1 MEKVDREREAEYNK
15 MVKNALIRQQNKDL
29 SAIYKRKISQEL
41 ASVSLTQEK
50 RDNINALVT
59 EALDNMIP
67 QEKIEE
73 TKVEE
78 DNVVCKLL
86 LKGYPQHLFSSLEP
100 ILKSLIVRNIKT
112 GNTDLERTNEYVLT
126 MMLEKVKKD

>member
-1 MEKVDREREAEYNK
+1 MMNASE
-15 MVKNALIRQQNKDL
+15 KNALIRQQNKDI
-29 SAIYKRKISQEL
+29 SAIYKRKIAQEL

-50 RDNINALVT
+50 RDNINSLVT

-67 QEKIEE
+67 PERVEE

-86 LKGYPQHLFSSLEP
+86 LKGYPQHLFEPLES
-100 ILKSLIVRNIKT
+100 ILKSLIVRNTKT
-112 GNTDLERTNEYVLT
+112 SNTDLERTSEYVMTL
-126 MMLEKVKKD
+126 MLEKVKKH

>member
-1 MEKVDREREAEYNK
+1 MMNASE
-15 MVKNALIRQQNKDL
+15 KNALIRQQNKDI
-29 SAIYKRKISQEL
+29 SAIYKRKIAQEL

-50 RDNINALVT
+50 RDNISSLVT

-67 QEKIEE
+67 PERVEE

-86 LKGYPQHLFSSLEP
+86 LKGYPQHLLESLEA
-100 ILKSLIVRNIKT
+100 ILESLIVRDTKT
-112 GNTDLERTNEYVLT
+112 GNTDLERTSEYVMTL
-126 MMLEKVKKD
+126 MLEKVKKT

>member
-1 MEKVDREREAEYNK
+1 MNASE
-15 MVKNALIRQQNKDL
+15 KNALIRPQNKDI
-29 SAIYKRKISQEL
+29 SAIYKRKIAQEL

-50 RDNINALVT
+50 RDNISSLVT

-67 QEKIEE
+67 PERVEE

-86 LKGYPQHLFSSLEP
+86 LKGYPQNLFASLEP
-100 ILKSLIVRNIKT
+100 ILKSLIVRNTKT
-112 GNTDLERTNEYVLT
+112 GNPDLERTSKYVMTL
-126 MMLEKVKKD
+126 MLEKVKKT

>member
-1 MEKVDREREAEYNK
+1 MMNASE
-15 MVKNALIRQQNKDL
+15 KNALIRPQNKDI
-29 SAIYKRKISQEL
+29 SAIYKRKIAQEL

-50 RDNINALVT
+50 RDNISSLVT

-67 QEKIEE
+67 PERVEE

-86 LKGYPQHLFSSLEP
+86 LKGYPQNLFASLEP
-100 ILKSLIVRNIKT
+100 ILKSLIVRNTKT
-112 GNTDLERTNEYVLT
+112 GNPDLERTSKYVMTL
-126 MMLEKVKKD
+126 MLEKVKKT

>member
-1 MEKVDREREAEYNK
+1 MNASE
-15 MVKNALIRQQNKDL
+15 KNALIRQQNKDI
-29 SAIYKRKISQEL
+29 SAIYKRKIAQEL

-50 RDNINALVT
+50 RGNINSLVT

-67 QEKIEE
+67 PERVEE

-86 LKGYPQHLFSSLEP
+86 LKGYPQNLFASLEP
-100 ILKSLIVRNIKT
+100 ILKSLIVRNTKT
-112 GNTDLERTNEYVLT
+112 GNTDLERTSKYVMTL
-126 MMLEKVKKD
+126 MLEKVKKT

>member
-1 MEKVDREREAEYNK
+1 MINASE
-15 MVKNALIRQQNKDL
+15 KNALIRQQNKDI
-29 SAIYKRKISQEL
+29 SAIYKRKIAQEL

-50 RDNINALVT
+50 RDNISSLVT

-67 QEKIEE
+67 PERVEE

-86 LKGYPQHLFSSLEP
+86 LKGYPQHLIESLEA
-100 ILKSLIVRNIKT
+100 ILESLIVRDTKT
-112 GNTDLERTNEYVLT
+112 GNTDLERTSEYIMTL
-126 MMLEKVKKD
+126 MLEKVKKP

>member
-1 MEKVDREREAEYNK
+1 MMNASE
-15 MVKNALIRQQNKDL
+15 KNALIRPQNKDI
-29 SAIYKRKISQEL
+29 SAIYKRKIAQEL

-50 RDNINALVT
+50 RDNISSLVT

-67 QEKIEE
+67 PEMVEE

-86 LKGYPQHLFSSLEP
+86 LKGYPQHLIESLEA
-100 ILKSLIVRNIKT
+100 ILESLIVRDTKT
-112 GNTDLERTNEYVLT
+112 GNTDLERTSEYIMTL
-126 MMLEKVKKD
+126 MLEKVKKP

>member
-1 MEKVDREREAEYNK
+1 MINASE
-15 MVKNALIRQQNKDL
+15 KNALIRQQNKDI
-29 SAIYKRKISQEL
+29 SAIYKRKIAQEL

-50 RDNINALVT
+50 RDNISSLVT

-67 QEKIEE
+67 PERVEE

-86 LKGYPQHLFSSLEP
+86 LKGYPQHLLESLEA
-100 ILKSLIVRNIKT
+100 ILESLIVRDTKT
-112 GNTDLERTNEYVLT
+112 GNTDLERTSEYVMTL
-126 MMLEKVKKD
+126 MLEKVKKT

>member
-1 MEKVDREREAEYNK
+1 MMNASE
-15 MVKNALIRQQNKDL
+15 KNALIRQQNKDI
-29 SAIYKRKISQEL
+29 SAIYKRKIAQEL

-50 RDNINALVT
+50 RDNISSIVT

-67 QEKIEE
+67 PERVEE

-86 LKGYPQHLFSSLEP
+86 LKGYPQHLIESLEA
-100 ILKSLIVRNIKT
+100 ILESLIVRDTKT
-112 GNTDLERTNEYVLT
+112 GNTDLERTSEYVMTL
-126 MMLEKVKKD
+126 MLEKVKKT

>member
-1 MEKVDREREAEYNK
+1 MMNASE
-15 MVKNALIRQQNKDL
+15 KNALIRQQNKDI
-29 SAIYKRKISQEL
+29 SAIYKRKIAQEL

-50 RDNINALVT
+50 KDNINSFVT

-67 QEKIEE
+67 PERVEE

-86 LKGYPQHLFSSLEP
+86 LKGYPHHLFESLEA
-100 ILKSLIVRNIKT
+100 ILESLIVKDTKT
-112 GNTDLERTNEYVLT
+112 GNTDLERTSEYVMTL
-126 MMLEKVKKD
+126 MLEKVKKT

>member
-1 MEKVDREREAEYNK
+1 MMNASE
-15 MVKNALIRQQNKDL
+15 KNALIRQQNKDI
-29 SAIYKRKISQEL
+29 SAIYKRKIAQEL

-50 RDNINALVT
+50 RDNISSLVT

-67 QEKIEE
+67 PERVEE

-86 LKGYPQHLFSSLEP
+86 LKGYPQHLIESLEA
-100 ILKSLIVRNIKT
+100 ILESLIVRDTKT
-112 GNTDLERTNEYVLT
+112 GNTDLERTSEYIMTL
-126 MMLEKVKKD
+126 MLEKVKKP

>member
-1 MEKVDREREAEYNK
+1 MNASE
-15 MVKNALIRQQNKDL
+15 KNALIRPQNKEI
-29 SAIYKRKISQEL
+29 SAIYKRKIAQEL

-50 RDNINALVT
+50 RDNINSLVT

-67 QEKIEE
+67 PEMVEE

-86 LKGYPQHLFSSLEP
+86 LKGYPQHLVESLEA
-100 ILKSLIVRNIKT
+100 ILESLIVRDTKT
-112 GNTDLERTNEYVLT
+112 GNTDLERTREYIMTL
-126 MMLEKVKKD
+126 MLEKVKKT

>member
-1 MEKVDREREAEYNK
+1 MNASE
-15 MVKNALIRQQNKDL
+15 KNALIRQQNKDI
-29 SAIYKRKISQEL
+29 SAIYKRKIAQEI

-50 RDNINALVT
+50 RDNINSLVT

-67 QEKIEE
+67 PEKVEE

-86 LKGYPQHLFSSLEP
+86 LKGYPQHLVESLEA
-100 ILKSLIVRNIKT
+100 ILESLIVRDTKT
-112 GNTDLERTNEYVLT
+112 GNTDLERTSEYVMTL
-126 MMLEKVKKD
+126 MLEKVKKT

>member
-1 MEKVDREREAEYNK
+1 MMNASE
-15 MVKNALIRQQNKDL
+15 KNALIRQQNKEI
-29 SAIYKRKISQEL
+29 SAIYKRKIAQEL

-50 RDNINALVT
+50 RDNINSLVT

-67 QEKIEE
+67 PERVEE

-86 LKGYPQHLFSSLEP
+86 LKGYPQHLLESLEA
-100 ILKSLIVRNIKT
+100 ILESLIVRDTNT
-112 GNTDLERTNEYVLT
+112 GNTDLERTSEYVMTL
-126 MMLEKVKKD
+126 MLEKVKKT

>member
-1 MEKVDREREAEYNK
+1 MNASE
-15 MVKNALIRQQNKDL
+15 KNALIRQQNKDI
-29 SAIYKRKISQEL
+29 SAIYKRKIAQEL

-50 RDNINALVT
+50 RDNISSLVT

-67 QEKIEE
+67 SERVEE

-86 LKGYPQHLFSSLEP
+86 LKGYPQHLFSALEP
-100 ILKSLIVRNIKT
+100 ILKSLIVKNHKT
-112 GNTDLERTNEYVLT
+112 SPTDFVRTSEYVMTL
-126 MMLEKVKKD
+126 MLEKVKKP

>member
-1 MEKVDREREAEYNK
+1 MINASE
-15 MVKNALIRQQNKDL
+15 KNALTRQQNKDI
-29 SAIYKRKISQEL
+29 SAIYKRKIAQEL

-50 RDNINALVT
+50 KDNINSFVT

-67 QEKIEE
+67 PERVDE

-86 LKGYPQHLFSSLEP
+86 LKGYPQHLLESLEA
-100 ILKSLIVRNIKT
+100 ILESLIVRDTNT
-112 GNTDLERTNEYVLT
+112 GNTDLERTSEYVMTL
-126 MMLEKVKKD
+126 MLEKVKKH

>member
-1 MEKVDREREAEYNK
+1 MMNASE
-15 MVKNALIRQQNKDL
+15 KNALIRQQNKDI
-29 SAIYKRKISQEL
+29 SAIYKRKIAQEL

-50 RDNINALVT
+50 RDNISSLVT

-67 QEKIEE
+67 PERVEE

-86 LKGYPQHLFSSLEP
+86 LKGYPQHLFESLEA
-100 ILKSLIVRNIKT
+100 ILESLIVKDTKT
-112 GNTDLERTNEYVLT
+112 GNTDLERTSEYVMTL
-126 MMLEKVKKD
+126 MLEKVKKH